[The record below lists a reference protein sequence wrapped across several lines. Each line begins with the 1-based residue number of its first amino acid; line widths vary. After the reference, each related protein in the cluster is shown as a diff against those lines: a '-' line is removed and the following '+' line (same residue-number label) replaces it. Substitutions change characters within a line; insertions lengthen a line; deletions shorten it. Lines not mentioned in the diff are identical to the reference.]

1 MVCKMA
7 KDNFVLIN
15 ARITF
20 KNIPLHK
27 LIHYTFKDVS
37 IARESFMKIKDVSE
51 CVIVQTAS
59 RVEAYIVMN
68 RPKGDIPDGR
78 RIDGRNLVINKIQE
92 TWIQNAELEQ
102 WDIEHFDQTFEVYV
116 NTDVYTHLLRLASGL
131 DSVVVGKQEI
141 YDEITKSVE
150 IAKQSKASGKVLN
163 KLFDNA
169 LRIAKNI
176 RKTSKIDENVLS
188 YGDIAVKM
196 AEENAG
202 IDGKKKVLLIGTGE
216 AAGMVAKTMQRKGYA
231 FDITSQKIER
241 STDFSRI
248 LAGTP
253 VEFSD
258 VLAGFDKYSIII
270 VATTADY
277 FIITYEIIK
286 RAMKDYKKGMLIL
299 DISDPRAIEE
309 TVTKIPGV
317 KLLFRDQITEMDDE
331 KLMEALQKKVSSVE
345 ELIEKEVPIFEATMT
360 NIQPEPIVKDI
371 AASVDSIREKELQK
385 ALAKLGLKD
394 KKRIQII
401 EELTKSVAESIVSV
415 PTKMQNNTPENES
428 K

>member
-1 MVCKMA
+1 MA

-51 CVIVQTAS
+51 CVIIQTAS

-253 VEFSD
+253 VEFSA

>member
-1 MVCKMA
+1 MA

-51 CVIVQTAS
+51 CVIIQTAS

-202 IDGKKKVLLIGTGE
+202 IDGNKKVLLIGTGE

>member
-1 MVCKMA
+1 MA

-51 CVIVQTAS
+51 CVIIQTAS

-401 EELTKSVAESIVSV
+401 EE
-415 PTKMQNNTPENES
+415 
-428 K
+428 

>member
-1 MVCKMA
+1 MA

>member
-1 MVCKMA
+1 MA
-7 KDNFVLIN
+7 KNNFVLIN

-51 CVIVQTAS
+51 CVIIQTAS

-202 IDGKKKVLLIGTGE
+202 IDGKKKVLLFGTGE

-331 KLMEALQKKVSSVE
+331 KLMEALQKKVSSVG

-401 EELTKSVAESIVSV
+401 EELTKSVAESIISV

>member
-1 MVCKMA
+1 MA

-51 CVIVQTAS
+51 CVIIQTAS

-216 AAGMVAKTMQRKGYA
+216 AAGMVAKTMQRKGFA
-231 FDITSQKIER
+231 FAMTRQKIER

>member
-1 MVCKMA
+1 MA

-51 CVIVQTAS
+51 CVIIQTAS

-277 FIITYEIIK
+277 FIITYDIIK

>member
-150 IAKQSKASGKVLN
+150 SAKQSKASGKVLN
-163 KLFDNA
+163 KLFDNT

-176 RKTSKIDENVLS
+176 RKASKIDENVLS

-216 AAGMVAKTMQRKGYA
+216 AAGMVAKTMQKKGYA

-277 FIITYEIIK
+277 FIITYDIIK

-331 KLMEALQKKVSSVE
+331 KLMEALKKKVSSVE
-345 ELIEKEVPIFEATMT
+345 ELIEKEVPIFEATMA

-415 PTKMQNNTPENES
+415 PTKMQSNTPENES

>member
-1 MVCKMA
+1 MA

-51 CVIVQTAS
+51 CVIIQTAS

-163 KLFDNA
+163 KLFANA

-401 EELTKSVAESIVSV
+401 EELIKSVAESIVSV

>member
-1 MVCKMA
+1 MA

-51 CVIVQTAS
+51 CVIIQTAS

-371 AASVDSIREKELQK
+371 SASVDSIREKELQK

>member
-1 MVCKMA
+1 MA

-51 CVIVQTAS
+51 CVIIQTAS

>member
-1 MVCKMA
+1 MA

-51 CVIVQTAS
+51 CVIIQTAS

-163 KLFDNA
+163 KLFANA

>member
-1 MVCKMA
+1 MA

-51 CVIVQTAS
+51 CVIIQTAS

-371 AASVDSIREKELQK
+371 TASIDSIREKELQK